1 MFIQFTSF
9 SVAAGARDSEKG
21 R

>member
-9 SVAAGARDSEKG
+9 SVASGARDSEKG